1 MTADLREAGPAPTGT
16 AYRRAVSATDW
27 WFVAHPRKIPPVI
40 QTVVEGTGA
49 VDVAA
54 LTAALEAAG
63 AANPGTRLRRQGQWW
78 VDSGRA
84 PSVRVVTGTAG
95 PVTGLA
101 ALHDPLP
108 TADGAWCEVL
118 WCPGDRPALVFRA
131 SHAVMDGRGKSM
143 WIADVFRALRGE
155 PLLGAAGT
163 VTDGD
168 VFDKLGIT
176 NAESKPDVWFPSP
189 LGPPGRGRQPTVW
202 ARRTVDGHHPALT
215 AKVATALRDAY
226 GLDTARFAIAFDLR
240 RHAED
245 VRTTGNL
252 LQTELFDVTAGE
264 PWEAL
269 HERLLAAM
277 AEDREVTWRLDPNLL
292 KMPVPALRTL
302 IRFMEAGRKDKHAS
316 ATVLS
321 HLGRADLAA
330 HSTGTFEALTT
341 YLLPLLAA
349 VSSPEVNTVECGGR
363 TELTLTWRDGPGVR
377 DRMEAALDAVA
388 AVLAPPA
395 ARPVAAA
402 VAAAPDWTVVR
413 RLSDVVAAR
422 PDAVAL
428 RWPGGTMTFAE
439 LDARSDVV
447 AGRLLELGAGR
458 GTVVGL
464 LADRSMWTVT
474 GLWGVLKA
482 GAAYLPLDAGHP
494 DARLAALLS
503 DAGAQVCLV
512 RAGSA
517 ARVPDGCTAVV
528 LDDLPAAGAGPVP
541 AEPTGDDLAYVI
553 YTSGSTGAPKGVE
566 IQHAALANYVDWAGR
581 LFAVDEN
588 TNFALFTSPAFDLPN
603 TALFLSTLAGGT
615 LVLVPDEPSHVTLR
629 HLLEESGANALK
641 LTPSHLDLIGRLDLS
656 PVGFGLL
663 VVGGEPLRPAVA
675 ARARAQFGPATRLFN
690 HYGPTE
696 ATIGCIVHAHHA
708 GRYDSATV
716 PIGRPAANCTVHVL
730 GADRRRVPD
739 GDVGELYIGGAQL
752 ARGYRGRAD
761 LTRER
766 FVRLADDT
774 RVYRTG
780 DLARVLPSGE
790 IECLGRADD
799 QVKIAGHRVEPAE
812 VAAALEAHPEVRR
825 AVVVARTAPSGSG
838 KVLVA
843 YVAAA
848 PDTDLDELREFLS
861 ESLPRYLVPAALHR
875 VDAFPQTPN
884 GKIDLSALPEPFPE
898 TAADTPDAP
907 AILDTLTAAEGDEVR
922 DGVAK
927 VWARVLGVDP
937 ARLDGSADFHQLGGD
952 SVLLLAMLAGVC
964 ADVVGA
970 GREAAFMAEL
980 GRIIRRP
987 TLDGVGEVAR
997 ETLRTTNDEGERH
1010 AAAR

>member
-1 MTADLREAGPAPTGT
+1 MTADLREPVTAPADTT
-16 AYRRAVSATDW
+16 YRRAVSATDW
-27 WFVAHPRKIPPVI
+27 WFVAHPRRIPPVI
-40 QTVVEGTGA
+40 QTVVEGAGTL
-49 VDVAA
+49 DVAG
-54 LTAALEAAG
+54 LTAAVEAAG
-63 AANPGTRLRRQGQWW
+63 AANPGTRLRREGQWW

-84 PSVRVVTGTAG
+84 PGVRVIDGHRG
-95 PVTGLA
+95 PVAELA

-108 TADGAWCEVL
+108 TAGGAWCEVL

-131 SHAVMDGRGKSM
+131 SHAVMDGKGKSM

-155 PLLGAAGT
+155 PLLGATGT
-163 VTDGD
+163 ITDGD
-168 VFDKLGIT
+168 VFDRLGIT

-189 LGPPGRGRQPTVW
+189 LGRPGRGGHRTVW
-202 ARRTVDGHHPALT
+202 ARRTVDGYHPALT

-226 GLDTARFAIAFDLR
+226 SLDTARFAVAFDLR
-240 RHAED
+240 RHAPQT
-245 VRTTGNL
+245 RTTGNL

-277 AEDREVTWRLDPNLL
+277 AESREVTWRLDPNLL

-321 HLGRADLAA
+321 HLGRADLAE
-330 HSTGTFEALTT
+330 HSTGTFEARTA

-349 VSSPEVNTVECGGR
+349 VSSPEVNSVECGGR

-377 DRMEAALDAVA
+377 ERMEAALDAVA
-388 AVLAPPA
+388 SALTPRAAQSAVP
-395 ARPVAAA
+395 
-402 VAAAPDWTVVR
+402 AAAPAWTVVDR
-413 RLSDVVAAR
+413 FAEVVKAR

-428 RWPGGTMTFAE
+428 RWPGGSTTFAE

-447 AGRLLELGAGR
+447 AARLLELGAGR
-458 GTVVGL
+458 GAVVGL

-494 DARLAALLS
+494 DARIAALLD
-503 DAGAQVCLV
+503 DAGANVCLV
-512 RAGSA
+512 RAGDA
-517 ARVPDGCTAVV
+517 TRTPDGCTAVV
-528 LDDLPAAGAGPVP
+528 LDDLPAGG
-541 AEPTGDDLAYVI
+541 AEPFASEPSGDDLAYVI

-566 IQHAALANYVDWAGR
+566 IEHAALANYVDWTR
-581 LFAVDEN
+581 RVLAVDED
-588 TNFALFTSPAFDLPN
+588 THFALFTSPAFDLPN
-603 TALFLSTLAGGT
+603 TALFSSTLAGGT
-615 LVLVPDEPSHVTLR
+615 LVLIPDEPSHVTLR

-641 LTPSHLDLIGRLDLS
+641 LTPSHLDLIGRLDVT
-656 PVGFGLL
+656 PAGFRLL

-696 ATIGCIVHAHHA
+696 ATVGCVVHPYHA

-730 GADRRRVPD
+730 AADRRPVAE
-739 GDVGELYIGGAQL
+739 GDVGELHIGGAQL
-752 ARGYRGRAD
+752 ARGYRGRPD

-766 FVRLADDT
+766 FVHLADGT

-780 DLARVLPSGE
+780 DLGRVLPSGE

-799 QVKIAGHRVEPAE
+799 QVKVAGYRVEPAE

-825 AVVVARTAPSGSG
+825 AVVVARAASSGGG
-838 KVLVA
+838 KVLCG
-843 YVAAA
+843 YVAAD
-848 PDTDLDELREFLS
+848 PGTSTDELRAFLS
-861 ESLPRYLVPAALHR
+861 ASLPRYMLPASIER

-884 GKIDLSALPEPFPE
+884 GKIDLSALPDPVLGDALATDEATDE
-898 TAADTPDAP
+898 AADD
-907 AILDTLTAAEGDEVR
+907 GDEVR
-922 DGVAK
+922 EAVAK
-927 VWARVLGVDP
+927 VWARVLDVD
-937 ARLDGSADFHQLGGD
+937 AGRLDGGADFHQLGGD

-964 ADVVGA
+964 GDVVGA
-970 GREAAFMAEL
+970 GREAAFMTQL

-987 TLDGVGEVAR
+987 TLDGVSDVAR
-997 ETLRTTNDEGERH
+997 ETLRTTTDEGDHH